1 MTSRLSLPQQLPR
14 PLSVRRH
21 HNSGTAMQIVSNLTA
36 AAAPSATLLNA
47 TTVASAVV
55 GLTMWSLLLAQ
66 SGRGGVGRA
75 CPLCPGKSDISLFC
89 YGQGIID
96 LDAQDLSDAF
106 IDTGPVAGRCDN
118 TI

>member
-1 MTSRLSLPQQLPR
+1 
-14 PLSVRRH
+14 
-21 HNSGTAMQIVSNLTA
+21 VSAL
-36 AAAPSATLLNA
+36 
-47 TTVASAVV
+47 
-55 GLTMWSLLLAQ
+55 
-66 SGRGGVGRA
+66 
-75 CPLCPGKSDISLFC
+75 PGKSDISLFC